1 MKNRNLI
8 DSFNNAINGI
18 IYTIK
23 AERNMKI
30 HITAA
35 FIVLVLSLLFKLSFM
50 EFLVVCLAIAM
61 VIVCE
66 LINTAVEVIV
76 DIIVDVYHPKAK
88 IVKDVAAGAVLVSA
102 FTAVMVGYFVFFD
115 RLCSIFEVGLRI
127 IKQSPINI
135 TVIALIITAIL
146 TLVLKAGFKKGTP
159 FHGGMPSGH
168 SSLAF
173 CAATAIS
180 LWTEDAKLAVL
191 GFSLA
196 LLVLQSRLE
205 GKIHSFLEAVIG
217 ALLGFLVTV
226 LLFKVFYL

>member
-30 HITAA
+30 HIAAA
-35 FIVLVLSLLFKLSFM
+35 FAILVLSLLFKLSYM
-50 EFLVVCLAIAM
+50 EFLIVCLAIAL

-102 FTAVMVGYFVFFD
+102 FASMLVGYFVFFD
-115 RLCSIFEVGLRI
+115 RLCLVFEAGLKI
-127 IKQSPINI
+127 VKQSPMNI
-135 TVIALIITAIL
+135 TVIALVITAIF
-146 TLVLKAGFKKGTP
+146 TLVIKAAIKKGTP
-159 FHGGMPSGH
+159 FQGGMPSGH
-168 SSLAF
+168 TALAF
-173 CAATAIS
+173 CAATAIT
-180 LWTEDAKLAVL
+180 LWTENTKIAVL
-191 GFSLA
+191 GFSIA

-205 GKIHSFLEAVIG
+205 GKIHSFLETVIG
-217 ALLGFLVTV
+217 AALGFLITL
-226 LLFKVFYL
+226 LLFQVFYL